1 MNETVNKHLL
11 AENKY
16 MPEMDL
22 KQLVFAYSA
31 WVQLLK
37 TKKELKN
44 LSRQEIQIIST
55 KELVFNMVWAMVNIK
70 IWIKENR

>member
-1 MNETVNKHLL
+1 MNETVNKNLV
-11 AENKY
+11 AEDKY
-16 MPEMDL
+16 MPEMYL
-22 KQLVFAYSA
+22 KQLVFTYSA

-44 LSRQEIQIIST
+44 LSRQEIQLIST
-55 KELVFNMVWAMVNIK
+55 KELVFNIVWPMVNIK